1 MNVKMLSYKVNDIG
15 GVEEGHYVLDFT
27 RRESRIW
34 SGKYTSYAMTNGIA
48 IIIMPTD
55 DPVTYTPNDEKVLDV
70 NKLRNNSNFRF
81 KDSVAGTEVKA
92 IEEPATQKDTED
104 QPVVEAT
111 EAQPFTETAQ
121 V

>member
-1 MNVKMLSYKVNDIG
+1 MNVKMLAYKVNDIG

-48 IIIMPTD
+48 IVIMPTD

-70 NKLRNNSNFRF
+70 NKLRGNPNFRF
-81 KDSVAGTEVKA
+81 KETPV
-92 IEEPATQKDTED
+92 KDTSD
-104 QPVVEAT
+104 SDALHAPQSDDPNLPVNAETA
-111 EAQPFTETAQ
+111 EAQA
-121 V
+121 